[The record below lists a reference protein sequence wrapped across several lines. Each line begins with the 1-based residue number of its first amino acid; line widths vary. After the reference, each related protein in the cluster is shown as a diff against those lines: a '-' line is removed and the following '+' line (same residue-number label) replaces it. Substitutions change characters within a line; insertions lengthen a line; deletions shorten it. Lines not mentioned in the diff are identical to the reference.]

1 MPDITFQADV
11 AAAVAAMRRGGVIAY
26 PTDTV
31 WGIGC
36 DASCQEAVRRVYE
49 IKRRADS
56 KALITLVADRD
67 MLERHVGCLSPSALS
82 LIRESDRPL
91 TVVYPEGMGVAG
103 NLLAPDGSIGIRITT
118 EAFSQAL
125 CRELG
130 GPVVPTSAN
139 FSGEP
144 SPAVFAEIDPSLLG
158 MLDYVAHYRRSD
170 TSRALPSRV
179 CRLEADGTVKIL
191 RP

>member
-36 DASCQEAVRRVYE
+36 DASCQEAVKRVYE

-56 KALITLVADRD
+56 KALITLVADRG
-67 MLERHVGCLSPSALS
+67 MLVRHVGMIPPEASS
-82 LIRESDRPL
+82 LLEQTDRPL
-91 TVVYPEGMGVAG
+91 TVVYPSGSGVAPG
-103 NLLAPDGSIGIRITT
+103 LLAPDGSIGIRITS

-125 CRELG
+125 CRVLG
-130 GPVVPTSAN
+130 GPVVSTSAN
-139 FSGEP
+139 FSGMP
-144 SPAVFAEIDPSLLG
+144 SPAIFSEIDPSLLG
-158 MLDYVAHYRRSD
+158 MLDYVAHYRRTD
-170 TSRALPSRV
+170 TSRAIPSRV
-179 CRLEADGTVKIL
+179 CRLDNDGTVKIL